1 MRVAP
6 VFEGTARI
14 NDDAALAARLHWCR
28 RRTGDARRSR
38 WRPTCIGAVAATGG
52 ARRPHLSRQRAAAQ
66 PLLRR
71 RLPWSQTPDICLT
84 GQPYASQI
92 LTFRPFPIKPHG
104 IFIGKG

>member
-66 PLLRR
+66 PPAHPPTTLVSGTRHLSHTAT
-71 RLPWSQTPDICLT
+71 L
-84 GQPYASQI
+84 
-92 LTFRPFPIKPHG
+92 
-104 IFIGKG
+104 